1 MEVDYEYD
9 VDDELIDKLESLLY
23 KYQLDLLVLINKE
36 ILGEDK
42 KYEDVYD
49 DVLSKKRREVYDRL
63 KGYLIEK
70 KKKELGGKGEE
81 LLTEENLRRWIEDDG
96 ETYVSIAIKYTG
108 CLYTIVSQKAKEY
121 GIESVRENNMKLS
134 DYKDDDVQEL
144 VKEYDLDE
152 IYDGLHKFVT
162 MKKNVNDMT
171 FREKVMME
179 ICDSRDELLE
189 KSEIERM
196 IDQGMAARDIIE
208 KIGCSFAIL
217 KVYMKS
223 YELDMEKLN
232 ENGISK
238 GKQMKNKM
246 IRKKYA
252 RY

>member
-1 MEVDYEYD
+1 MEVDYDYD
-9 VDDELIDKLESLLY
+9 VDDEMIDRLTELLD

-36 ILGEDK
+36 ILGDDK

-63 KGYLIEK
+63 KGYFVEK

-81 LLTEENLRRWIEDDG
+81 LLTEENLRRWIEEDG
-96 ETYVSIAIKYTG
+96 ETYVSIAVKYTG
-108 CLYTIVSQKAKEY
+108 CVYTIVSNKAKEY

-134 DYKDDDVQEL
+134 EHRDEDVKEL
-144 VKEYDLDE
+144 VKEYDLDD

-162 MKKNVNDMT
+162 MQKNVNDMT
-171 FREKVMME
+171 FRERVLME
-179 ICDSRDELLE
+179 ICEIRDEFLE
-189 KSEIERM
+189 KTQLEKM
-196 IDQGMAARDIIE
+196 INEGMSAKDIIE
-208 KIGCSFAIL
+208 KVGCSFTML

-223 YELDMEKLN
+223 YELDMEKLD

-238 GKQMKNKM
+238 GKQIKNKM